1 MGKYVRWQAAVA
13 LIGIL
18 LLGALL
24 SYTAYTFPT
33 KVIPARGGTYSE
45 GVAGN
50 PQYLNPLLS
59 HYNDMDRDLVA
70 LLFNG
75 LTTLDERG
83 VVVPDLAERWEVS
96 GDNLS
101 YTFFLRSNVRW
112 SDGAPFDANDVVF
125 TISVMQ
131 SDDYQW
137 APWLSALWKSVAVT
151 KVDEFTVTFTLSQ
164 PFAPFLDYTTIGL
177 LPSHL
182 WARYPVA
189 ELTSAQL
196 NTRPVGTGPWQL
208 TQIDADHVRLEPNP
222 FFDGPIPYLSGIE
235 FHFYPD
241 TRRVL
246 SAFSRHE
253 INAIAH
259 LYPDD
264 VKTVL
269 KEPELNLFSS
279 ALPGYALI
287 YLNLGSSNVPF
298 FGDKAVRQALRA
310 GLNRQQ
316 IIDEGLQGQGLIANG
331 PIVPGNWAY
340 DANVTQT
347 PYDPAAAARLFASAG
362 WADSDSD
369 GILDKDGK
377 PLRFVFLTTD
387 APDQVAV
394 GRLIAQ
400 QWREIGV
407 GVEIQTTSFAGLA
420 ADYLSAH
427 TYDAALVTWELS
439 GDPDP
444 YPLWHSTEIETGQNY
459 ARWNNRQ
466 ADEAIEAA
474 RRTND
479 QTQRIELYRQ
489 FQAIF
494 SEEAPALLLYHPVYT
509 FGVESKVRDVTIGKL
524 NRAADRFRTV
534 SEWYVVTQR
543 VSAGQA
549 IRLDKSRP

>member
-1 MGKYVRWQAAVA
+1 MAVV
-13 LIGIL
+13 GIL

-24 SYTAYTFPT
+24 WYTAYTFPT

-45 GVAGN
+45 GVASN

-59 HYNDMDRDLVA
+59 HYNDIDRDLVA

-83 VVVPDLAERWEVS
+83 VVVPDLAERWEA
-96 GDNLS
+96 GADNLS
-101 YTFFLRSNVRW
+101 YTFFLRPNVRW
-112 SDGAPFDANDVVF
+112 SDGAPFNADDVIF
-125 TISVMQ
+125 TVSVMQ

-137 APWLSALWKSVAVT
+137 APWLSALWKSVKAT

-222 FFDGPIPYLSGIE
+222 FFSGPLPYLSGIE

-264 VKTVL
+264 VKSVL

-279 ALPGYALI
+279 TLPGYALI
-287 YLNLGSSNVPF
+287 YLNLNSSNVPF

-316 IIDEGLQGQGLIANG
+316 LIDEGLQGQGLIANS
-331 PIVPGNWAY
+331 PIQPGNWAY
-340 DANVTQT
+340 DADVAQVSYN
-347 PYDPAAAARLFASAG
+347 PAAARKLLADAG
-362 WADSDSD
+362 WTDSDAD
-369 GILDKDGK
+369 GISDKDGK

-387 APDQVAV
+387 APDQVAL
-394 GRLIAQ
+394 GRLITQ

-407 GVEIQTTSFAGLA
+407 GVETQTTSFAGLA
-420 ADYLSAH
+420 ADYLSTH
-427 TYDAALVTWELS
+427 NFDAALVTWELS

-444 YPLWHSTEIETGQNY
+444 YPLWHSTEIESGQNY
-459 ARWNNRQ
+459 ARWNNRD

-489 FQAIF
+489 FQVVF
-494 SEEAPALLLYHPVYT
+494 TDEAPALLLYHPVYT
-509 FGVESKVRDVTIGKL
+509 FGVESKVRGVTIGKL

-534 SEWYVVTQR
+534 SEWYIVTQR

-549 IRLDKSRP
+549 IRLDKSSP

>member
-1 MGKYVRWQAAVA
+1 MAVV
-13 LIGIL
+13 GIL

-24 SYTAYTFPT
+24 WYTAYTFPT

-45 GVAGN
+45 GVASN

-59 HYNDMDRDLVA
+59 HYNDIDRDLVA

-83 VVVPDLAERWEVS
+83 VVVPDLAERWEA
-96 GDNLS
+96 GADNLS
-101 YTFFLRSNVRW
+101 YTFFLRPNVRW
-112 SDGAPFDANDVVF
+112 SDGAPFNADDVIF
-125 TISVMQ
+125 TVSVMQ

-137 APWLSALWKSVAVT
+137 APWLSALWKSVKAT

-222 FFDGPIPYLSGIE
+222 FFSGPLPYLSGIE

-264 VKTVL
+264 VKSVL

-279 ALPGYALI
+279 TLPGYALI
-287 YLNLGSSNVPF
+287 YLNLNSSNVPF

-316 IIDEGLQGQGLIANG
+316 QGLQKG
-331 PIVPGNWAY
+331 
-340 DANVTQT
+340 
-347 PYDPAAAARLFASAG
+347 
-362 WADSDSD
+362 
-369 GILDKDGK
+369 
-377 PLRFVFLTTD
+377 
-387 APDQVAV
+387 
-394 GRLIAQ
+394 
-400 QWREIGV
+400 E
-407 GVEIQTTSFAGLA
+407 
-420 ADYLSAH
+420 
-427 TYDAALVTWELS
+427 
-439 GDPDP
+439 
-444 YPLWHSTEIETGQNY
+444 
-459 ARWNNRQ
+459 
-466 ADEAIEAA
+466 
-474 RRTND
+474 
-479 QTQRIELYRQ
+479 
-489 FQAIF
+489 
-494 SEEAPALLLYHPVYT
+494 
-509 FGVESKVRDVTIGKL
+509 
-524 NRAADRFRTV
+524 
-534 SEWYVVTQR
+534 
-543 VSAGQA
+543 
-549 IRLDKSRP
+549 

>member
-1 MGKYVRWQAAVA
+1 MAV
-13 LIGIL
+13 IGIL

-24 SYTAYTFPT
+24 WYTAYTFPT

-45 GVAGN
+45 GVASN

-59 HYNDMDRDLVA
+59 HYNDIDRDLVA

-83 VVVPDLAERWEVS
+83 VVVPDLAERWEA
-96 GDNLS
+96 GADNLS
-101 YTFFLRSNVRW
+101 YTFFLRPNVRW
-112 SDGAPFDANDVVF
+112 SDGAPFNADDVIF
-125 TISVMQ
+125 TVSVMQ

-137 APWLSALWKSVAVT
+137 APWLSALWKSVKAT

-222 FFDGPIPYLSGIE
+222 FFSGPLPYLSGIE

-264 VKTVL
+264 VKSVL

-279 ALPGYALI
+279 TLPGYALI
-287 YLNLGSSNVPF
+287 YLNLNSSNVPF

-316 IIDEGLQGQGLIANG
+316 LIDEGLQGQGLIANS
-331 PIVPGNWAY
+331 PIQPGNWAY
-340 DANVTQT
+340 DADVAQVSYN
-347 PYDPAAAARLFASAG
+347 PAAARKLLADAG
-362 WADSDSD
+362 WTDSDAD
-369 GILDKDGK
+369 GISDKDGK

-387 APDQVAV
+387 APDQVAL
-394 GRLIAQ
+394 GRLITQ

-407 GVEIQTTSFAGLA
+407 GVETQTTSFAGLA
-420 ADYLSAH
+420 ADYLSTH
-427 TYDAALVTWELS
+427 NFDAALVTWELS

-444 YPLWHSTEIETGQNY
+444 YPLWHSTEIESGQNY
-459 ARWNNRQ
+459 ARWNNRD

-489 FQAIF
+489 FQVVF
-494 SEEAPALLLYHPVYT
+494 TDEAPALLLYHPVYT
-509 FGVESKVRDVTIGKL
+509 FGVESKVRGVTIGKL

-534 SEWYVVTQR
+534 SEWYIVTQR

-549 IRLDKSRP
+549 IRLDKSSP

>member
-1 MGKYVRWQAAVA
+1 MAVV
-13 LIGIL
+13 GIL

-24 SYTAYTFPT
+24 WYTAYTFPT

-45 GVAGN
+45 GVASN

-59 HYNDMDRDLVA
+59 HYNDIDRDLVA

-83 VVVPDLAERWEVS
+83 VVVPDLAERWEA
-96 GDNLS
+96 GADNLS
-101 YTFFLRSNVRW
+101 YTFFLRPNVRW
-112 SDGAPFDANDVVF
+112 SDGAPFNADDVIF
-125 TISVMQ
+125 TVSVMQ

-137 APWLSALWKSVAVT
+137 APWLSALWKSVKAT

-222 FFDGPIPYLSGIE
+222 FFSGPLPYLSGIE

-264 VKTVL
+264 VKSVL

-279 ALPGYALI
+279 TLPGYALI
-287 YLNLGSSNVPF
+287 YLNLNSSNVPF

-316 IIDEGLQGQGLIANG
+316 LIDEGLQGQGLIANS
-331 PIVPGNWAY
+331 PIQPGNWAY
-340 DANVTQT
+340 DADVAQVSYN
-347 PYDPAAAARLFASAG
+347 PAAARKLLADAG
-362 WADSDSD
+362 WADSDAD
-369 GILDKDGK
+369 GISDKDGK

-387 APDQVAV
+387 APDQVAL
-394 GRLIAQ
+394 GRLITQ

-407 GVEIQTTSFAGLA
+407 GVETQTTSFAGLA
-420 ADYLSAH
+420 ADYLSTH
-427 TYDAALVTWELS
+427 NFDAALVTWELS

-444 YPLWHSTEIETGQNY
+444 YPLWHSTEIESGQNY
-459 ARWNNRQ
+459 ARWNNRD

-489 FQAIF
+489 FQVVF
-494 SEEAPALLLYHPVYT
+494 TDEAPALLLYHPVYT
-509 FGVESKVRDVTIGKL
+509 FGVESKVRGVTIGKL

-534 SEWYVVTQR
+534 SEWYIVTQR

-549 IRLDKSRP
+549 IRLDKSSP

>member
-13 LIGIL
+13 VVGIL

-24 SYTAYTFPT
+24 WYTAYTFPT

-45 GVAGN
+45 GVASN

-59 HYNDMDRDLVA
+59 HYNDIDRDLVA

-83 VVVPDLAERWEVS
+83 VVVPDLAERWEA
-96 GDNLS
+96 GADNLS
-101 YTFFLRSNVRW
+101 YTFFLRPNVRW
-112 SDGAPFDANDVVF
+112 SDGAPFNADDVIF
-125 TISVMQ
+125 TVSVMQ

-137 APWLSALWKSVAVT
+137 APWLSALWKSVKAT

-222 FFDGPIPYLSGIE
+222 FFSGPLPYLSGIE

-264 VKTVL
+264 VKSVL

-279 ALPGYALI
+279 TLPGYALI
-287 YLNLGSSNVPF
+287 YLNLNSSNVPF

-316 IIDEGLQGQGLIANG
+316 LIDEGLQGQGLIANS
-331 PIVPGNWAY
+331 PIQPGNWAY
-340 DANVTQT
+340 DADVAQVSYN
-347 PYDPAAAARLFASAG
+347 PAAARKLLADAG
-362 WADSDSD
+362 WTDSDAD
-369 GILDKDGK
+369 GISDKDGK

-387 APDQVAV
+387 APDQVAL
-394 GRLIAQ
+394 GRLITQ

-407 GVEIQTTSFAGLA
+407 GVETQTTSFAGLA
-420 ADYLSAH
+420 ADYLSTH
-427 TYDAALVTWELS
+427 NFDAALVTWELS

-444 YPLWHSTEIETGQNY
+444 YPLWHSTEIESGQNY
-459 ARWNNRQ
+459 ARWNNRD

-489 FQAIF
+489 FQVVF
-494 SEEAPALLLYHPVYT
+494 TDEAPALLLYHPVYT
-509 FGVESKVRDVTIGKL
+509 FGVESKVRGVTIGKL

-534 SEWYVVTQR
+534 SEWYIVTQR

-549 IRLDKSRP
+549 IRLDKSSP

>member
-13 LIGIL
+13 VIGIL

-24 SYTAYTFPT
+24 WYTAYTFPT

-45 GVAGN
+45 GVASN

-59 HYNDMDRDLVA
+59 HYNDIDRDLVA

-83 VVVPDLAERWEVS
+83 VVVPDLAERWEA
-96 GDNLS
+96 GADNLS
-101 YTFFLRSNVRW
+101 YTFFLRPNVRW
-112 SDGAPFDANDVVF
+112 SDGAPFNADDVIF
-125 TISVMQ
+125 TVSVMQ

-137 APWLSALWKSVAVT
+137 APWLSALWKSVKAT

-222 FFDGPIPYLSGIE
+222 FFSGPLPYLSGIE

-264 VKTVL
+264 VKSVL

-279 ALPGYALI
+279 TLPGYALI
-287 YLNLGSSNVPF
+287 YLNLNSSNVPF

-316 IIDEGLQGQGLIANG
+316 LIDEGLQGQGLIANS
-331 PIVPGNWAY
+331 PIQPGNWAY
-340 DANVTQT
+340 DADVAQVSYN
-347 PYDPAAAARLFASAG
+347 PAAARKLLADAG
-362 WADSDSD
+362 WTDSDAD
-369 GILDKDGK
+369 GISDKDGK

-387 APDQVAV
+387 APDQVAL
-394 GRLIAQ
+394 GRLITQ

-407 GVEIQTTSFAGLA
+407 GVETQTTSFAGLA
-420 ADYLSAH
+420 ADYLSTH
-427 TYDAALVTWELS
+427 NFDAALVTWELS

-444 YPLWHSTEIETGQNY
+444 YPLWHSTEIESGQNY
-459 ARWNNRQ
+459 ARWNNRD

-489 FQAIF
+489 FQVVF
-494 SEEAPALLLYHPVYT
+494 TDEAPALLLYHPVYT
-509 FGVESKVRDVTIGKL
+509 FGVESKVRGVTIGKL

-534 SEWYVVTQR
+534 SEWYIVTQR

-549 IRLDKSRP
+549 IRLDKSSP

>member
-1 MGKYVRWQAAVA
+1 MAV
-13 LIGIL
+13 IGIL

-24 SYTAYTFPT
+24 WYTAYTFPT

-45 GVAGN
+45 GVASN

-59 HYNDMDRDLVA
+59 HYNDIDRDLVA

-83 VVVPDLAERWEVS
+83 VVVPDLAERWEA
-96 GDNLS
+96 GADNLS
-101 YTFFLRSNVRW
+101 YTFFLRPNVRW
-112 SDGAPFDANDVVF
+112 SDGAPFNADDVIF
-125 TISVMQ
+125 TVSVMQ

-137 APWLSALWKSVAVT
+137 APWLSALWKSVKAT

-222 FFDGPIPYLSGIE
+222 FFSGPLPYLSGIE

-264 VKTVL
+264 VKSVL

-279 ALPGYALI
+279 TLPGYALI
-287 YLNLGSSNVPF
+287 YLNLNSSNVPF

-316 IIDEGLQGQGLIANG
+316 LIDEGLQGQGLIANS
-331 PIVPGNWAY
+331 PIQPGNWAY
-340 DANVTQT
+340 DADVAQVSYN
-347 PYDPAAAARLFASAG
+347 PAAARKLLADAG
-362 WADSDSD
+362 WTDSDAD
-369 GILDKDGK
+369 GISDKDGK

-387 APDQVAV
+387 APDQVAL
-394 GRLIAQ
+394 GRLITQ

-407 GVEIQTTSFAGLA
+407 GVETQTTSFAGLA
-420 ADYLSAH
+420 ADYLSTH
-427 TYDAALVTWELS
+427 NFDAALVTWELS

-444 YPLWHSTEIETGQNY
+444 YPLWHSTEIESGQNY
-459 ARWNNRQ
+459 ARWNNRE

-489 FQAIF
+489 FQVVF
-494 SEEAPALLLYHPVYT
+494 TDEAPALLLYHPVYT
-509 FGVESKVRDVTIGKL
+509 FGVESKVRGVTIGKL

-534 SEWYVVTQR
+534 SEWYIVTQR

-549 IRLDKSRP
+549 IRLDKSSP

>member
-45 GVAGN
+45 GVTGN

>member
-1 MGKYVRWQAAVA
+1 MAVV
-13 LIGIL
+13 GIL

-24 SYTAYTFPT
+24 WYTAYTFPT

-45 GVAGN
+45 GVASN

-59 HYNDMDRDLVA
+59 HYNDIDRDLVA

-83 VVVPDLAERWEVS
+83 VVVPDLAERWEA
-96 GDNLS
+96 GADNLS
-101 YTFFLRSNVRW
+101 YTFFLRPNVRW
-112 SDGAPFDANDVVF
+112 SDGAPFNADDVIF
-125 TISVMQ
+125 TVSVMQ

-137 APWLSALWKSVAVT
+137 APWLSALWKSVKAT

-222 FFDGPIPYLSGIE
+222 FFSGPLPYLSGIE

-264 VKTVL
+264 VKSVL

-279 ALPGYALI
+279 TLPGYALI
-287 YLNLGSSNVPF
+287 YLNLNSSNVPF

-316 IIDEGLQGQGLIANG
+316 LIDEGLQGQGLIANS
-331 PIVPGNWAY
+331 PIQPSNWAY
-340 DANVTQT
+340 DADVAQVSYN
-347 PYDPAAAARLFASAG
+347 PAAARKLLADAG
-362 WADSDSD
+362 WTDSDAD
-369 GILDKDGK
+369 GISDKDGK

-387 APDQVAV
+387 APDQVAL
-394 GRLIAQ
+394 GRLITQ

-407 GVEIQTTSFAGLA
+407 GVETQTTSFAGLA
-420 ADYLSAH
+420 ADYLSTH
-427 TYDAALVTWELS
+427 NFDAALVTWELS

-444 YPLWHSTEIETGQNY
+444 YPLWHSTEIESGQNY
-459 ARWNNRQ
+459 ARWNNRD

-489 FQAIF
+489 FQVVF
-494 SEEAPALLLYHPVYT
+494 TDEAPALLLYHPVYT
-509 FGVESKVRDVTIGKL
+509 FGVESKVRGVTIGKL

-534 SEWYVVTQR
+534 SEWYIVTQR

-549 IRLDKSRP
+549 IRLDKSSP

>member
-13 LIGIL
+13 VVGIL

-24 SYTAYTFPT
+24 WYTAYTFPT

-45 GVAGN
+45 GVASN

-59 HYNDMDRDLVA
+59 HYNDIDRDLVA

-83 VVVPDLAERWEVS
+83 VVVPDLAERWEA
-96 GDNLS
+96 GADNLS
-101 YTFFLRSNVRW
+101 YTFFLRPNVRW
-112 SDGAPFDANDVVF
+112 SDGAPFNADDVIF
-125 TISVMQ
+125 TVSVMQ

-137 APWLSALWKSVAVT
+137 APWLSALWKSVKAT

-182 WARYPVA
+182 WTRYPVA

-222 FFDGPIPYLSGIE
+222 FFSGPLPYLSGIE

-264 VKTVL
+264 VKSVL

-279 ALPGYALI
+279 TLPGYALI
-287 YLNLGSSNVPF
+287 YLNLNSSNVPF

-316 IIDEGLQGQGLIANG
+316 LIDEGLQGQGLIANS
-331 PIVPGNWAY
+331 PIQPGNWAY
-340 DANVTQT
+340 DADVAQVSYN
-347 PYDPAAAARLFASAG
+347 PAAARKLLADAG
-362 WADSDSD
+362 WTDSDAD
-369 GILDKDGK
+369 GISDKDGK

-387 APDQVAV
+387 APDQVAL
-394 GRLIAQ
+394 GRLITQ

-407 GVEIQTTSFAGLA
+407 GVETQTTSFAGLA
-420 ADYLSAH
+420 ADYLSTH
-427 TYDAALVTWELS
+427 NFDAALVTWELS

-444 YPLWHSTEIETGQNY
+444 YPLWHSTEIESGQNY
-459 ARWNNRQ
+459 ARWNNRD

-489 FQAIF
+489 FQVVF
-494 SEEAPALLLYHPVYT
+494 TDEAPALLLYHPVYT
-509 FGVESKVRDVTIGKL
+509 FGVESKVRGVTIGKL

-534 SEWYVVTQR
+534 SEWYIVTQR

-549 IRLDKSRP
+549 IRLDKSSP

>member
-1 MGKYVRWQAAVA
+1 MAVV
-13 LIGIL
+13 GIL

-45 GVAGN
+45 GVASN

-59 HYNDMDRDLVA
+59 HYNDIDRDLVA

-83 VVVPDLAERWEVS
+83 VVVPDLAERWEA
-96 GDNLS
+96 GADNLS
-101 YTFFLRSNVRW
+101 YTFFLRPNVRW
-112 SDGAPFDANDVVF
+112 SDGAPFNADDVIF
-125 TISVMQ
+125 TVSVMQ

-137 APWLSALWKSVAVT
+137 APWLSALWKSVKAT

-222 FFDGPIPYLSGIE
+222 FFSGPLPYLSGIE

-264 VKTVL
+264 VKSVL

-279 ALPGYALI
+279 TLPGYALI
-287 YLNLGSSNVPF
+287 YLNLNSSNVPF

-316 IIDEGLQGQGLIANG
+316 LIDEGLQGQGLIANS
-331 PIVPGNWAY
+331 PIQPSNWAY
-340 DANVTQT
+340 DADVAQVSYN
-347 PYDPAAAARLFASAG
+347 PAAARKLLADAG
-362 WADSDSD
+362 WTDSDAD
-369 GILDKDGK
+369 GISDKDGK

-387 APDQVAV
+387 APDQVAL
-394 GRLIAQ
+394 GRLITQ

-407 GVEIQTTSFAGLA
+407 GVETQTTSFAGLA
-420 ADYLSAH
+420 ADYLSTH
-427 TYDAALVTWELS
+427 NFDAALVTWELS

-444 YPLWHSTEIETGQNY
+444 YPLWHSTEIESGQNY
-459 ARWNNRQ
+459 ARWNNRE

-489 FQAIF
+489 FQVVF
-494 SEEAPALLLYHPVYT
+494 TDEAPALLLYHPVYT
-509 FGVESKVRDVTIGKL
+509 FGVESKARGVTIGKL

-534 SEWYVVTQR
+534 SEWYIVTQR

-549 IRLDKSRP
+549 IRLDKSSP

>member
-13 LIGIL
+13 VLGIL
-18 LLGALL
+18 LLGGLL

-33 KVIPARGGTYSE
+33 KIIPARGGTYSE

-59 HYNDMDRDLVA
+59 HYNDIDRDLVA

-83 VVVPDLAERWEVS
+83 VVVPDLADRWEVS
-96 GDNLS
+96 ADNLS
-101 YTFFLRSNVRW
+101 YTFFLRHNVRW
-112 SDGAPFDANDVVF
+112 SDGAPFSADDVIF
-125 TISVMQ
+125 TVSVMQ

-137 APWLSALWKSVAVT
+137 APWLSALWKSVKIA
-151 KVDEFTVTFTLSQ
+151 KIDDYTVSFTLSQ

-222 FFDGPIPYLSGIE
+222 FSGGPLPFLSGIE
-235 FHFYPD
+235 FRFYSD
-241 TRRVL
+241 TRRVV
-246 SAFSRHE
+246 SAFTRGE

-264 VKTVL
+264 IKSALT
-269 KEPELNLFSS
+269 EPRLNLFSS
-279 ALPGYALI
+279 TLPGYALI
-287 YLNLGSSNVPF
+287 YLNLNSSNVPF
-298 FGDKAVRQALRA
+298 FQDKAVRQALLQ

-316 IIDEGLQGQGLIANG
+316 LIDEALQGQGLIAHS
-331 PIVPGNWAY
+331 PIQPGNWAY
-340 DANVTQT
+340 DAGVRQ
-347 PYDPAAAARLFASAG
+347 YGFDPEAARKLLTDAG
-362 WADSDSD
+362 WVDSDAD
-369 GILDKDGK
+369 GLRDKDGK
-377 PLRFVFLTTD
+377 PLRFIFLTSD
-387 APDQVAV
+387 APDQVAL
-394 GRLIAQ
+394 GRLITQ
-400 QWREIGV
+400 QWNEIGV
-407 GVEIQTTSFAGLA
+407 GVQTQTTSFAGLA
-420 ADYLSAH
+420 ADYLGTH
-427 TYDAALVTWELS
+427 NFDAALVTWELS

-444 YPLWHSTEIETGQNY
+444 YPLWHSTEIEGGQNY

-466 ADEAIEAA
+466 ADEVMEAA

-479 QTQRIELYRQ
+479 QTQRIELYQQ
-489 FQAIF
+489 FQAVF
-494 SEEAPALLLYHPVYT
+494 TDDVPALLLYHPVYT
-509 FGVESKVRDVTIGKL
+509 FGVEDKVRSVTIGKL

-534 SEWYVVTQR
+534 SEWYIVTQR

-549 IRLDKSRP
+549 ARLDKSRP

>member
-13 LIGIL
+13 VLGIL
-18 LLGALL
+18 LLGGLL

-33 KVIPARGGTYSE
+33 KIIPARGGTYSE

-59 HYNDMDRDLVA
+59 HYNDIDRDLVA

-83 VVVPDLAERWEVS
+83 VVVPDLADRWEVS
-96 GDNLS
+96 ADNLS
-101 YTFFLRSNVRW
+101 YTFFLRHNVRW
-112 SDGAPFDANDVVF
+112 SDGAPFSADDVIF
-125 TISVMQ
+125 TVSVMQ

-137 APWLSALWKSVAVT
+137 APWLSALWKSVKIA
-151 KVDEFTVTFTLSQ
+151 KIDDYTVSFTLSQ

-222 FFDGPIPYLSGIE
+222 FSGGPLPFLSGIE
-235 FHFYPD
+235 FRFYSD
-241 TRRVL
+241 TRRVV
-246 SAFSRHE
+246 SAFTRGE

-264 VKTVL
+264 IKSALT
-269 KEPELNLFSS
+269 EPRLNLFSS
-279 ALPGYALI
+279 TLPGYALI
-287 YLNLGSSNVPF
+287 YLNLNSSNVPF
-298 FGDKAVRQALRA
+298 FQDKAVRQALLQ

-316 IIDEGLQGQGLIANG
+316 LIDEALQGQGLIAHS
-331 PIVPGNWAY
+331 PIQPGNWAY
-340 DANVTQT
+340 DAGVRQ
-347 PYDPAAAARLFASAG
+347 YGFDPEAARKLLTDAG
-362 WADSDSD
+362 WVDSDAD
-369 GILDKDGK
+369 GLRDKDGK
-377 PLRFVFLTTD
+377 PLRFIFLTSD
-387 APDQVAV
+387 APDQVAL
-394 GRLIAQ
+394 GRLITQ
-400 QWREIGV
+400 QWNGIGV
-407 GVEIQTTSFAGLA
+407 GVQTQTTSFAGLA
-420 ADYLSAH
+420 ADYLGTH
-427 TYDAALVTWELS
+427 NFDAALVTWELS

-444 YPLWHSTEIETGQNY
+444 YPLWHSTEIEGGQNY

-466 ADEAIEAA
+466 ADEVMEAA

-479 QTQRIELYRQ
+479 QTQRIELYQQ
-489 FQAIF
+489 FQAVF
-494 SEEAPALLLYHPVYT
+494 TDDVPALLLYHPVYT
-509 FGVESKVRDVTIGKL
+509 FGVEDKVRSVTIGKL

-534 SEWYVVTQR
+534 SEWYIVTQR

-549 IRLDKSRP
+549 ARLDKSRP

>member
-1 MGKYVRWQAAVA
+1 MAVV
-13 LIGIL
+13 GIL

-24 SYTAYTFPT
+24 WYTAYTFPT

-45 GVAGN
+45 GVASN

-59 HYNDMDRDLVA
+59 HYNDIDRDLVA

-83 VVVPDLAERWEVS
+83 VVVPDLAERWEA
-96 GDNLS
+96 GADNLS
-101 YTFFLRSNVRW
+101 YTFFLSPNVRW
-112 SDGAPFDANDVVF
+112 SDGAPFNADDVIF
-125 TISVMQ
+125 TVSVMQ

-137 APWLSALWKSVAVT
+137 APWLSALWKSVKAT

-222 FFDGPIPYLSGIE
+222 FFSGPLPYLSGIE

-264 VKTVL
+264 VKSVL

-279 ALPGYALI
+279 TLPGYALI
-287 YLNLGSSNVPF
+287 YLNLNSSNVPF

-316 IIDEGLQGQGLIANG
+316 LIDEGLQGQGLIANS
-331 PIVPGNWAY
+331 PVQPGNWAY
-340 DANVTQT
+340 DADVAQVSYN
-347 PYDPAAAARLFASAG
+347 PAAARKLLADAG
-362 WADSDSD
+362 WTDSDAD
-369 GILDKDGK
+369 GISDKDGK

-387 APDQVAV
+387 APDQVAL
-394 GRLIAQ
+394 GRLITQ

-407 GVEIQTTSFAGLA
+407 GVETQTTSFAGLA
-420 ADYLSAH
+420 ADYLSTH
-427 TYDAALVTWELS
+427 NFDAALVTWELS

-444 YPLWHSTEIETGQNY
+444 YPLWHSTEIESGQNY
-459 ARWNNRQ
+459 ARWNNRD

-489 FQAIF
+489 FQVVF
-494 SEEAPALLLYHPVYT
+494 TDEAPALLLYHPVYT
-509 FGVESKVRDVTIGKL
+509 FGVESKVRGVTIGKL

-534 SEWYVVTQR
+534 SEWYIVTQR

-549 IRLDKSRP
+549 IRLDKSSP

>member
-1 MGKYVRWQAAVA
+1 MAVV
-13 LIGIL
+13 GIL

-45 GVAGN
+45 GVASN

-59 HYNDMDRDLVA
+59 HYNDIDRDLVA

-83 VVVPDLAERWEVS
+83 VVVPDLAERWEA
-96 GDNLS
+96 GADNLS
-101 YTFFLRSNVRW
+101 YTFFLRPNVRW
-112 SDGAPFDANDVVF
+112 SDGAPFNADDVIF
-125 TISVMQ
+125 TVSVMQ

-137 APWLSALWKSVAVT
+137 APWLSALWKSVKAT

-222 FFDGPIPYLSGIE
+222 FFSGPLPYLSGIE

-264 VKTVL
+264 VKSVL

-279 ALPGYALI
+279 TLPGYALI
-287 YLNLGSSNVPF
+287 YLNLNSSNVPF

-316 IIDEGLQGQGLIANG
+316 LIDEGLQGQGLIANS
-331 PIVPGNWAY
+331 PIQPGNWAY
-340 DANVTQT
+340 DADVAQVSYN
-347 PYDPAAAARLFASAG
+347 PAAARKLLADAG
-362 WADSDSD
+362 WTDSDAD
-369 GILDKDGK
+369 GISDKDGK

-387 APDQVAV
+387 APDQVAL
-394 GRLIAQ
+394 GRLITQ

-407 GVEIQTTSFAGLA
+407 GVETQTTSFAGLA
-420 ADYLSAH
+420 ADYLSTH
-427 TYDAALVTWELS
+427 NFDAALVTWELS

-444 YPLWHSTEIETGQNY
+444 YPLWHSTEIESGQNY
-459 ARWNNRQ
+459 ARWNNRD

-489 FQAIF
+489 FQVVF
-494 SEEAPALLLYHPVYT
+494 TDEAPALLLYHPVYT
-509 FGVESKVRDVTIGKL
+509 FGVESKVRGVTIGKL

-534 SEWYVVTQR
+534 SEWYIVTQR

-549 IRLDKSRP
+549 IRLDKSSP

>member
-33 KVIPARGGTYSE
+33 KIIPARGGAYSE

-59 HYNDMDRDLVA
+59 HYNDIDRDLVA

-83 VVVPDLAERWEVS
+83 VVVSDLAERWEVS

-112 SDGAPFDANDVVF
+112 SDGAAFDADDVVF
-125 TISVMQ
+125 TISVIQ
-131 SDDYQW
+131 NDDYQW
-137 APWLSALWKSVAVT
+137 APWLSALWKSVEVT

-208 TQIDADHVRLEPNP
+208 TQIDIDHVRLEPNP

-264 VKTVL
+264 VKSVL
-269 KEPELNLFSS
+269 KEPELSLFSS

-407 GVEIQTTSFAGLA
+407 GVEVQTTSFAGLA

-427 TYDAALVTWELS
+427 NYDAALVTWELS

-459 ARWNNRQ
+459 ARWNNRA

-494 SEEAPALLLYHPVYT
+494 TEEAPALLLYHPVYT
-509 FGVESKVRDVTIGKL
+509 FGVESKVRGVTIGKL

>member
-1 MGKYVRWQAAVA
+1 MAVV
-13 LIGIL
+13 GIL

-24 SYTAYTFPT
+24 WYTAYTFPT

-45 GVAGN
+45 GVASN

-59 HYNDMDRDLVA
+59 HYNDIDRDLVA

-83 VVVPDLAERWEVS
+83 VVVPDLAERWEA
-96 GDNLS
+96 GADNLS
-101 YTFFLRSNVRW
+101 YTFFLRPNVRW
-112 SDGAPFDANDVVF
+112 SDGAPFNADDVIF
-125 TISVMQ
+125 TVSVMQ

-137 APWLSALWKSVAVT
+137 APWLSALWKSVKAT

-222 FFDGPIPYLSGIE
+222 FFSGPLPYLSGIE

-264 VKTVL
+264 VKSVL

-279 ALPGYALI
+279 TLPGYALI
-287 YLNLGSSNVPF
+287 YLNLNSSNVPF

-316 IIDEGLQGQGLIANG
+316 LIDEGLQGQGLIANS
-331 PIVPGNWAY
+331 PIQPGNWAY
-340 DANVTQT
+340 DADVAQVSYN
-347 PYDPAAAARLFASAG
+347 PAAARKLLADAG
-362 WADSDSD
+362 WTDSDAD
-369 GILDKDGK
+369 GISDKDGK

-387 APDQVAV
+387 APDQVAL
-394 GRLIAQ
+394 GRLITQ

-407 GVEIQTTSFAGLA
+407 GVETQTTSFAGLA
-420 ADYLSAH
+420 ADYLSTH
-427 TYDAALVTWELS
+427 NFDAALVTWELS

-444 YPLWHSTEIETGQNY
+444 YPLWHSTEIESGQNY
-459 ARWNNRQ
+459 ARWNNRE

-489 FQAIF
+489 FQVVF
-494 SEEAPALLLYHPVYT
+494 TDEAPALLLYHPVYT
-509 FGVESKVRDVTIGKL
+509 FGVESKVRGVTIGKL

-534 SEWYVVTQR
+534 SEWYIVTQR

-549 IRLDKSRP
+549 IRLDKSSP

>member
-1 MGKYVRWQAAVA
+1 MAVV
-13 LIGIL
+13 GIL

-24 SYTAYTFPT
+24 WYTAYTFPT

-45 GVAGN
+45 GVASN

-59 HYNDMDRDLVA
+59 HYNDIDRDLVA

-83 VVVPDLAERWEVS
+83 VVVPDLAERWEA
-96 GDNLS
+96 GADNLS
-101 YTFFLRSNVRW
+101 YTFFLRPNVRW
-112 SDGAPFDANDVVF
+112 SDGAPFNADDVIF
-125 TISVMQ
+125 TVSVMQ

-137 APWLSALWKSVAVT
+137 APWLSALWKSVKAT

-182 WARYPVA
+182 WTRYPVA

-222 FFDGPIPYLSGIE
+222 FFSGPLPYLSGIE

-264 VKTVL
+264 VKSVL

-279 ALPGYALI
+279 TLPGYALI
-287 YLNLGSSNVPF
+287 YLNLNSSNVPF

-316 IIDEGLQGQGLIANG
+316 LIDEGLQGQGLIANS
-331 PIVPGNWAY
+331 PIQPGNWAY
-340 DANVTQT
+340 DADVAQVSYN
-347 PYDPAAAARLFASAG
+347 PAAARKLLADAG
-362 WADSDSD
+362 WTDSDAD
-369 GILDKDGK
+369 GISDKDGK

-387 APDQVAV
+387 APDQVAL
-394 GRLIAQ
+394 GRLITQ

-407 GVEIQTTSFAGLA
+407 GVETQTTSFAGLA
-420 ADYLSAH
+420 ADYLSTH
-427 TYDAALVTWELS
+427 NFDAALVTWELS

-444 YPLWHSTEIETGQNY
+444 YPLWHSTEIESGQNY
-459 ARWNNRQ
+459 ARWNNRD

-489 FQAIF
+489 FQVVF
-494 SEEAPALLLYHPVYT
+494 TDEAPALLLYHPVYT
-509 FGVESKVRDVTIGKL
+509 FGVESKVRGVTIGKL

-534 SEWYVVTQR
+534 SEWYIVTQR

-549 IRLDKSRP
+549 IRLDKSSP

>member
-1 MGKYVRWQAAVA
+1 MAVV
-13 LIGIL
+13 GIL

-24 SYTAYTFPT
+24 WYTAYTFPT

-45 GVAGN
+45 GVASN

-59 HYNDMDRDLVA
+59 HYNDIDRDLVA

-83 VVVPDLAERWEVS
+83 VVVPDLAERWEA
-96 GDNLS
+96 GADNLS
-101 YTFFLRSNVRW
+101 YTFFLRPNVRW
-112 SDGAPFDANDVVF
+112 SDGAPFNADDVIF
-125 TISVMQ
+125 TVSVMQ
-131 SDDYQW
+131 IDDYQW
-137 APWLSALWKSVAVT
+137 APWLSALWKSVKAT

-222 FFDGPIPYLSGIE
+222 FFSGPLPYLSGIE

-264 VKTVL
+264 VKSVL

-279 ALPGYALI
+279 TLPGYALI
-287 YLNLGSSNVPF
+287 YLNLNSSNVPF

-316 IIDEGLQGQGLIANG
+316 LIDEGLQGQGLIANS
-331 PIVPGNWAY
+331 PIQPGNWAY
-340 DANVTQT
+340 DADVAQVSYN
-347 PYDPAAAARLFASAG
+347 PAAARKLLADAG
-362 WADSDSD
+362 WTDSDAD
-369 GILDKDGK
+369 GISDKDGK

-387 APDQVAV
+387 APDQVAL
-394 GRLIAQ
+394 GRLITQ

-407 GVEIQTTSFAGLA
+407 GVETQTTSFAGLA
-420 ADYLSAH
+420 ADYLSTH
-427 TYDAALVTWELS
+427 NFDAALVTWELS

-444 YPLWHSTEIETGQNY
+444 YPLWHSTEIESGQNY
-459 ARWNNRQ
+459 ARWNNRD

-489 FQAIF
+489 FQVVF
-494 SEEAPALLLYHPVYT
+494 TDEAPALLLYHPVYT
-509 FGVESKVRDVTIGKL
+509 FGVESKVRGVTIGKL

-534 SEWYVVTQR
+534 SEWYIVTQR

-549 IRLDKSRP
+549 IRLDKSSP

>member
-439 GDPDP
+439 GAPDP